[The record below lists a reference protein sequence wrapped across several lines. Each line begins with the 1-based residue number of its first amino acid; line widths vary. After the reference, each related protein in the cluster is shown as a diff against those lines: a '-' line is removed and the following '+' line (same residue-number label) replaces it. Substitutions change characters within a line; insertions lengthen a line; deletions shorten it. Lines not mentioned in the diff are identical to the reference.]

1 MENNAKQRV
10 SIYVDG
16 FNFYFGLKSRGWK
29 KYYWL
34 DIVKFFENFIKPHQE
49 LVQVTY
55 FSAIPLNK
63 DKHDR
68 QDLFFSA
75 NRLNPKFKVELGKYL
90 PKTKT
95 CRNCNSKH
103 VSYEEK
109 ETDVKIAIKMISDV
123 IYDVCDITI
132 LVSADSD
139 LVPPIDFIRSY
150 KSGHKIFIYF
160 PPNRFSSNLNAFANK
175 TKKLDGATV
184 EFSNSILPDNIK
196 LPNGFILKRPNKWV

>member
-1 MENNAKQRV
+1 MENNVKQRV
-10 SIYVDG
+10 CIYVDG
-16 FNFYFGLKSRGWK
+16 FNFYFGLKSKGWK

-34 DIVKFFENFIKPHQE
+34 DIVKFFEHFIKPHQE
-49 LVQVTY
+49 LVQLTY

-75 NRLNPKFKVELGKYL
+75 NRLNPKFRLELGKYL

-95 CRNCNSKH
+95 CRVCNSKH
-103 VSYEEK
+103 ISFEEK

-139 LVPPIDFIRSY
+139 LVPPIEFIKSY
-150 KSGHKIFIYF
+150 NPIHKIFIYF
-160 PPNRFSSNLNAFANK
+160 PPNRFSSNLNAIATK

-184 EFSNSILPDNIK
+184 EFSNSLLPDSIR
-196 LPNGFILKRPNKWV
+196 LSNGFTIKRPDKWV